1 MCVNWNQKIEQKK
14 QKNCDRANKKINNR
28 KGCLDTNKQSDRAE
42 KGLMISVRE
51 TWNDCLSPG

>member
-28 KGCLDTNKQSDRAE
+28 KGCLDTNKQSDRSSYSIY
-42 KGLMISVRE
+42 L
-51 TWNDCLSPG
+51 L